1 MMAEKMVLAT
11 SNQGKIDEFR
21 LLLDFPGWQWVP
33 QGEYQVEDAEE
44 TGTTFKANAL
54 FKARHAQSQVGLA
67 ALADDSARGRGR
79 SIRGC
84 IYFLLGT
91 QVCTVITRPILTN

>member
-54 FKARHAQSQVGLA
+54 LKARHAQSQVGLA
-67 ALADDSARGRGR
+67 ALADDSGLEVEALGVRQV
-79 SIRGC
+79 
-84 IYFLLGT
+84 YFLRGT
-91 QVCTVITRPILTN
+91 QVCTVIIRPILTS